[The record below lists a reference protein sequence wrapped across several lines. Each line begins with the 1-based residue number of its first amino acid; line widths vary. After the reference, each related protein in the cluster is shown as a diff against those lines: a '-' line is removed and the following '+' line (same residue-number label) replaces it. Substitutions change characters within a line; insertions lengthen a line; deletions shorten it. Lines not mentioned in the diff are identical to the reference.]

1 MKTFILILLCT
12 PWLLVGAVAHGL
24 LLAKVRTYRDFF
36 EYRALRR
43 DRAGLVQTYG
53 QLPQEVF
60 VAVQKSV
67 MLRLR
72 RRGDVH
78 TNYGKMY
85 RDIFLAAYEIQLSK
99 EENV

>member
-1 MKTFILILLCT
+1 MKTLILILLCT

-24 LLAKVRTYRDFF
+24 LLVKVRKYRDFF

-60 VAVQKSV
+60 VAVHHSII
-67 MLRLR
+67 MRIR
-72 RRGDVH
+72 RRGDLH
-78 TNYGKMY
+78 TKYGKLY
-85 RDIFLAAYEIQLSK
+85 HEIFFEASEIQLSK